1 MPFLT
6 AKDVS
11 VEFNIPLARVYEL
24 TRRALIPV
32 LRLGDKQLRYDPE
45 ALRDWSKRGGA
56 ARSSVEAEVKARCAP
71 TPA

>member
-11 VEFNIPLARVYEL
+11 VQLNIPLARVYEL
-24 TRRALIPV
+24 TRRNKIPV

-45 ALRDWSKRGGA
+45 ALREWIKHGCTASGVRCDGMRKGGVSDA
-56 ARSSVEAEVKARCAP
+56 
-71 TPA
+71 T